1 MSLINK
7 NFSRISRERK
17 DEERKEQRAHHKKRS
32 AAASQKLV
40 NFKSDTMKNLL

>member
-7 NFSRISRERK
+7 NFSRFSGERK
-17 DEERKEQRAHHKKRS
+17 DGEHGEQRAHHKKRP